1 MDLEYQVGR
10 FKIGTT
16 GTYNSFMNKI
26 DPVFNNFIPG
36 LSDYRLKNNKG
47 KFIIDARLVYD
58 LKHSNSVG
66 LVVRNLLNTE
76 YSFRPGIMEAPTSI
90 TFQYSHKF

>member
-1 MDLEYQVGR
+1 
-10 FKIGTT
+10 
-16 GTYNSFMNKI
+16 
-26 DPVFNNFIPG
+26 VFNNFIPG